1 MLTQLANKR
10 GYVEMIFIGI
20 VILFAALILGIPVC
34 YAFLASAMFFVIMGD
49 VNPSFMIPY
58 GIDKISTTVLFAI
71 PLFVIA
77 GGLME
82 KGNIADKMIGLVEN
96 FVGRIR
102 GGLGIITTVSCA
114 IFGSVTGSACATLTC
129 IGSIM
134 FPRFERANYP
144 KGHCAALLASTAVLG
159 MLIPP
164 SSIMILYSWTGGQS
178 VLASFLATIIPGIIL
193 TTLLAVLNC
202 YMLRNNKNIIVVSD
216 KDIEDKEKDFY
227 RVVPKQR
234 KKFSFFHTKFGE
246 AVPALF
252 MPVIVLGGIYSG
264 IMTPT
269 EAAGVSVIYALPV
282 GMYIYK
288 GLTVRGLYNTM
299 IEAVTATGAIM
310 IMLFACSVLSR
321 IYIMEDVPQLLLKI
335 LYSISTN
342 KYVILFMLNIFM
354 IVLGMLMDDCS
365 ACVLATPIL
374 IPIIQ
379 EIGVNPVHFAAIVAV
394 NLGLGNITPPCAP
407 LLYLSSSI
415 SKAPINEMLRPTL
428 CFIVFG
434 WIPVLIVTTYVPALS
449 LFLPRLILGVN

>member
-1 MLTQLANKR
+1 
-10 GYVEMIFIGI
+10 MIFIGI
-20 VILFAALILGIPVC
+20 AVLFAALILGIPVC
-34 YAFLASAMFFVIMGD
+34 YAFLASATFFVITGEI
-49 VNPSFMIPY
+49 NPSFMIPY
-58 GIDKISTTVLFAI
+58 GIDKIGTTVLFAI

-96 FVGRIR
+96 FVGRIK
-102 GGLGIITTVSCA
+102 GGLGVIATVSGA

-134 FPRFERANYP
+134 FPRFERAHYP
-144 KGHCAALLASTAVLG
+144 RGHCAALLASTAVLG

-193 TTLLAVLNC
+193 TTLLSILNC
-202 YMLRNNKNIIVVSD
+202 YMLRSDKNIIVSER
-216 KDIEDKEKDFY
+216 DIEEHKDFE
-227 RVVPKQR
+227 RVIPKR
-234 KKFSFFHTKFGE
+234 REKFSFFHTKFGN
-246 AVPALF
+246 AVPALL

-269 EAAGVSVIYALPV
+269 EAAGVSVMYALPV

-288 GLTVRGLYNTM
+288 GLTVKGLYQTM
-299 IEAVTATGAIM
+299 IDAVTSTGAIM

-321 IYIMEDVPQLLLKI
+321 IYIMEDVPQLLLEI

-354 IVLGMLMDDCS
+354 IILGMLMDDCS

-379 EIGVNPVHFAAIVAV
+379 EIGVSPVHFAAILAV

-415 SKAPINEMLRPTL
+415 SKTPINEMLKPTL
-428 CFIVFG
+428 CFIAFG
-434 WIPVLIVTTYVPALS
+434 WIPVLVITTYIPALS
-449 LFLPRLILGVN
+449 LFLPRLILGIN